1 MDGLGWKSVY
11 EKGGNKFRF
20 RLHLPHAYHF
30 NFVQNKKK
38 SQNLIVCAIYR
49 TLKIKKMQQLLAN
62 KFEQPNDD
70 EDSGAY
76 SEIRL
81 GGGGQNMDIFL
92 PFLFPSSSGG
102 RGGNCPSKPWGHPFP
117 HLNTPLRKYNH
128 NV

>member
-81 GGGGQNMDIFL
+81 GGGGAKHGYFP
-92 PFLFPSSSGG
+92 PFFISLFFGG
-102 RGGNCPSKPWGHPFP
+102 EGGQLSLKTLGAPFP
-117 HLNTPLRKYNH
+117 PPEYTPAKIQP
-128 NV
+128 